1 MSSPILRATIFMS
14 GAILS
19 FSTMAIMG
27 RMVSGDLDT
36 FEIMLYRSLVGL
48 AVIAG
53 FVAWKNA
60 WSDMKTQR
68 IRVHAVR
75 NLSHF
80 AGQNLWFFAVTVA
93 PLAQVFAL
101 EFTSPIWV
109 LILAPLVL
117 GEKLTRVRIFAGICG
132 FIGVLIVTRPLSQEI
147 SVGAITAALS
157 AIGFAGSILF
167 TKKLTKTEPTLRILF
182 YLTAMQAVFGL
193 ICAGYDLDIT
203 LPSMRTIL
211 PVVTIGCAGLL
222 AHYCLTSALSE
233 APATVVIPMDF
244 VRLPAIAVVGYA
256 FYYET
261 LDIYVFLG
269 ALIIFFGNYINI
281 WTETRR

>member
-203 LPSMRTIL
+203 LPSMQTIL

>member
-68 IRVHAVR
+68 IGVHAVR

>member
-68 IRVHAVR
+68 IGVHAVR

-117 GEKLTRVRIFAGICG
+117 GEKLTRVRLFAGICG

-203 LPSMRTIL
+203 LPSMQTIL

-222 AHYCLTSALSE
+222 AHYCLTSALSV
-233 APATVVIPMDF
+233 APATVVVPMDF

-256 FYYET
+256 FYNET

>member
-203 LPSMRTIL
+203 LPSMQTIL

-222 AHYCLTSALSE
+222 AHYCLTSALSV
-233 APATVVIPMDF
+233 APATVVVPMDF

-256 FYYET
+256 FYNET

>member
-1 MSSPILRATIFMS
+1 MKLNRKLLDLLHSYLVLSRSKTKENLTMSSPILRATIFMS

-19 FSTMAIMG
+19 FSTMAILG

-117 GEKLTRVRIFAGICG
+117 GEKLTRH
-132 FIGVLIVTRPLSQEI
+132 
-147 SVGAITAALS
+147 
-157 AIGFAGSILF
+157 
-167 TKKLTKTEPTLRILF
+167 LRF
-182 YLTAMQAVFGL
+182 
-193 ICAGYDLDIT
+193 
-203 LPSMRTIL
+203 
-211 PVVTIGCAGLL
+211 
-222 AHYCLTSALSE
+222 
-233 APATVVIPMDF
+233 
-244 VRLPAIAVVGYA
+244 LPACIDGC
-256 FYYET
+256 
-261 LDIYVFLG
+261 
-269 ALIIFFGNYINI
+269 
-281 WTETRR
+281 